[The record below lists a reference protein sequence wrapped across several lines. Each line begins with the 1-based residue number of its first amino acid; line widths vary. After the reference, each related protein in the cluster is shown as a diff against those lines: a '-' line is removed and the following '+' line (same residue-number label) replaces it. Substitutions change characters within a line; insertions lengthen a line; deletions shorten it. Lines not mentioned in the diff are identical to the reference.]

1 MTAGD
6 KIAKNRNIA
15 VSAEEKTARN
25 RNMTATA
32 EEKTARNRN
41 MTVTAEE
48 KTARNKNTT
57 RCKMARVYLTPAPT
71 PPSSVMA
78 SKTANRLPMRQTVV
92 RRLSSF

>member
-25 RNMTATA
+25 RNMTA
-32 EEKTARNRN
+32 
-41 MTVTAEE
+41 TAEE